1 MALNPDFIA
10 FVTSSVSRLMTFPS
24 LAPPF
29 ARSLAR
35 ISPLFAGTSLRF
47 PSWFRAANFFLAHV
61 VLPEA
66 GRPRRKYAVFKTTSR
81 RPLVSPLS
89 HHFGKPGPRNPP
101 PLLAVVLLPGQRT
114 TSDNHGADLP
124 PILPWFL
131 GENLKLQRRSGLRE
145 IENLNRRFD
154 GVLSLSLPHRPFS
167 FCLNSRRK
175 RSSLA
180 PCTLHR
186 NAGTPHRT
194 SDRKDPSSTPLAD
207 RPGSPE

>member
-35 ISPLFAGTSLRF
+35 ISSLFTGTALRF
-47 PSWFRAANFFLAHV
+47 PSLFRAANFFLAHV

-101 PLLAVVLLPGQRT
+101 PLLALVLLPGQRPP
-114 TSDNHGADLP
+114 SHNHAANLP
-124 PILPWFL
+124 PILP
-131 GENLKLQRRSGLRE
+131 
-145 IENLNRRFD
+145 
-154 GVLSLSLPHRPFS
+154 S
-167 FCLNSRRK
+167 F
-175 RSSLA
+175 
-180 PCTLHR
+180 
-186 NAGTPHRT
+186 
-194 SDRKDPSSTPLAD
+194 LAD
-207 RPGSPE
+207 TLK